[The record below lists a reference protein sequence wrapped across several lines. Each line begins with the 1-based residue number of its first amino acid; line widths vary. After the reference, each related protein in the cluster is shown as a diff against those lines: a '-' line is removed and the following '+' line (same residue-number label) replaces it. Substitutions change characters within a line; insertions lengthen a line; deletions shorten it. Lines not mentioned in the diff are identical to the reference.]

1 MATIL
6 DKTLRRE
13 LSIDGR
19 AYTLALSPEGLT
31 LTVKGHRKGVQ
42 LAWRAL
48 ISGDAAMA
56 AALNASLEHAPV
68 APEGE
73 NSG

>member
-19 AYTLALSPEGLT
+19 AYTLTLSPDGLT
-31 LTVKGHRKGVQ
+31 LTVKGRRKGVQ
-42 LAWRAL
+42 LSWRAL
-48 ISGDAAMA
+48 VSGDAAMV
-56 AALNASLEHAPV
+56 AALNASLEHLPV
-68 APEGE
+68 EPKAE
-73 NSG
+73 SSD